1 MEAYQMT
8 AGFGLADITPQESV
22 PMTSYGD
29 DLRRFSLGNITDL
42 QARAL
47 ALSDEAG
54 QTILIVTG
62 DLSWAPSY
70 LGEDILE
77 GITQTVK
84 VPKDHIFLMGTHTH
98 DSVGCHFPE
107 IPAVM
112 RYRERYI
119 NGMITAAVQAWHDR
133 KPAKIFVGSAITERM
148 NFVKRYVMDDGSFCG
163 DLFKGTGTRVVGHE
177 SQADPEL
184 QLMRFCREGCKD
196 ILIAN
201 FQTHPH
207 LEGKNQKVSAQLAG
221 SFREETEARLGVH
234 CIYWNGGAGNIN
246 SGSRI
251 KAEQRAFDRFEW
263 ARIMVDY
270 AEKVRLHPVR
280 GGPVRVSHGILSA
293 PVNHDF
299 DGNLDNAQKIVDF
312 YQAGHS
318 IREAMEF
325 AEPLGFHSSFHASR
339 AIANAKLPQTKD
351 MLLQTYSFGDVA
363 GVVLPYEL
371 FDTTCM
377 YIKRNSAFGKTFIN
391 GYSWPSYVGYIPS
404 AMGFADGGYEVDNCT
419 FAPGTAEKIAE
430 TFLDLLEAMKD

>member
-1 MEAYQMT
+1 MEAYFMK
-8 AGFGLADITPQESV
+8 AGFGLADITPEESV

-29 DLRRFSLGNITDL
+29 DLRRFSQGKITDL

-47 ALSDEAG
+47 AVSDETG
-54 QTILIVTG
+54 QTVLFVTG

-70 LGEDILE
+70 LGDEILE
-77 GITQTVK
+77 RIAQTVG
-84 VPKDHIFLMGTHTH
+84 VEKDHVFLMGTHTH

-112 RYRERYI
+112 RYREKYMD
-119 NGMITAAVQAWHDR
+119 GMVTAAVHAWNDR
-133 KPAKIFVGSAITERM
+133 KSATIYVGSAITERM

-163 DLFKGTGTRVVGHE
+163 DLSKGTGTRVVGHE

-184 QLMRFCREGCKD
+184 QLMRFCRADDKD

-201 FQTHPH
+201 FQAHPH

-221 SFREETEARLGVH
+221 AFRDEAEARLGVH
-234 CIYWNGGAGNIN
+234 CIYWNGGAANLN
-246 SGSRI
+246 SDSRI
-251 KAEQRAFDRFEW
+251 KAEQRAFNRFEW
-263 ARIMVDY
+263 AKILVDY

-293 PVNHDF
+293 PVNHGR
-299 DGNLDNAQKIVDF
+299 DGELDNAQKILDY
-312 YQAGHS
+312 YQEGHS
-318 IREAMEF
+318 IRETMAF

-339 AIANAKLPQTKD
+339 AIANSKLPQTKD
-351 MLLQTYSFGDVA
+351 ILLQTYSFGEIA
-363 GVVLPYEL
+363 GVVLPYEM

-377 YIKRNSAFGKTFIN
+377 YIKRNSAFHKTFIN
-391 GYSWPSYVGYIPS
+391 GYSWPSYGGYIPS

-419 FAPGTAEKIAE
+419 FAPGTAERIAE
-430 TFLDLLEAMKD
+430 AFLELLETMTD